1 MVLAQRFAG
10 TPGGQD
16 LRGYPSADT
25 LHHFAF
31 KVMACFTHDIFLI
44 SNLFYLVTFPL
55 TTITTLFAL
64 RKLGVRASITVAI
77 SLLYTFLPYH
87 YLRLEHL
94 YLSAYYHLP
103 LASLFALRL
112 FQGRPF
118 LVDDSE
124 CRPWMYRDWIAAG
137 LVCLM
142 LGFSGAYYAFFAC
155 WFFLVAGLAG
165 AVQKRSWLP
174 PLRAFTMIA
183 GTFFFFLVA
192 VLPTLQQQYT
202 EGISA
207 DDVHAGPAIP
217 SGTG

>member
-1 MVLAQRFAG
+1 M
-10 TPGGQD
+10 
-16 LRGYPSADT
+16 
-25 LHHFAF
+25 
-31 KVMACFTHDIFLI
+31 
-44 SNLFYLVTFPL
+44 
-55 TTITTLFAL
+55 
-64 RKLGVRASITVAI
+64 AI

-183 GTFFFFLVA
+183 GTFFSSLSQFFLPCNSNTRKESV
-192 VLPTLQQQYT
+192 PMTC
-202 EGISA
+202 S
-207 DDVHAGPAIP
+207 AGPAIP